1 MPIPTLGVGWSFPIK
16 PEDSSASDRPNR
28 LSVAE
33 YEDSVRQSILI
44 ILSTAKGER
53 VMHPTFGT
61 SLRELVF
68 GLNNTTTY
76 ATARFEVTEALKIW
90 EPRIE
95 VLDVET
101 ATAGDRGEQ
110 LLIYIDY
117 RVRTT
122 DNRFNLVYPFY
133 LDRPLT

>member
-1 MPIPTLGVGWSFPIK
+1 
-16 PEDSSASDRPNR
+16 
-28 LSVAE
+28 
-33 YEDSVRQSILI
+33 
-44 ILSTAKGER
+44 
-53 VMHPTFGT
+53 MHPTFGT
-61 SLRELVF
+61 GLRELVF